1 MKAYSQRGFTLIE
14 LMIVVA
20 IIGILAAIGIP
31 QYSDYTARTRAA
43 GATAE
48 LYSIKTAV
56 TVCAMENGKAEG
68 CSAGTNG
75 IVALADFVPTKNVT
89 ALTSIQDGVI
99 QATTGATL
107 VDGTAL
113 TIVNAA
119 NVSMGQS
126 NMQWI
131 NTGTICNTRRGLKPG
146 QGDCN

>member
-1 MKAYSQRGFTLIE
+1 MKSDSGFTLVE

-20 IIGILAAIGIP
+20 IIGILAAIAIP
-31 QYSDYTARTRAA
+31 QYSDYIARTRAA

-48 LYSIKTAV
+48 LYSIKMAV
-56 TVCAMENGKAEG
+56 TTCAAENGKTEG

-75 IVALADFVPTKNVT
+75 IVALVNFIPTKNVT

-99 QATTGATL
+99 TATTGATL
-107 VDGTAL
+107 VDGTTL
-113 TIVNAA
+113 TIVNTP
-119 NVSMGQS
+119 NVSMVQS